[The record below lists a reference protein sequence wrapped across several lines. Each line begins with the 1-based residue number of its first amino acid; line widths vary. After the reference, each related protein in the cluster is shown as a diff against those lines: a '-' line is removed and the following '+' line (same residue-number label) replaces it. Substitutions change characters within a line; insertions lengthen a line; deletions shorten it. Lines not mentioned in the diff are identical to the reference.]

1 MPGLAGTNIGGEQ
14 CQAGANSR
22 RNGIRCLVIA
32 VVIAASYWVLNGL
45 EWNGNAQIHTEMEVV
60 ATILALVVGLMAIV
74 NYYSQRQGLALLLG
88 VAFLGTGMLDGYHTI
103 VTSSHF
109 KQYMPSDLPSLIP
122 WSWVASRWFLSV
134 FLFATAIVWR
144 LDLGP
149 KITTPRGVVTVYAI
163 ATAFTLSSLLFFLF
177 VPLPQAYHP
186 DLMFHRPEEFLP
198 ALFLLLALIG
208 FTWGRNWACK
218 PAERWLVMSLVV
230 GLCAQTIYMPLS
242 ARLFDLEFDVAHFLK
257 IVSYALVF
265 VGLLKC
271 MHYNYRQVAAG
282 EKNLERQSL
291 LLQSVLQNVEE
302 GISYYDR
309 DLRLLLFNNNYL
321 QMQGIPRDRFGPGAR
336 LEEIFRYRAEHGEY
350 GDCDVDEVV
359 ERKTRRAREFS
370 ANKFEHT
377 RPSGQVILVT
387 SNPVGD
393 SGMVASYRDVTERVQ
408 HEHKLRDSEQ
418 TLQTRVS
425 ELEEL
430 KHALEQKTQSTLRM
444 AEDLRQAKNVQYDAI
459 QNISEGFVLWESDD
473 TLIMCN
479 NVFRVIY
486 WELADDIDQ
495 KPTFTEFITM
505 AYQRGVMELP
515 EDMSLEEAV
524 AARTVKHRQ
533 SVVAFDEELSDGRW
547 VRVSERRTS
556 DDRIVGIITD
566 ISDRKDLEDK
576 MKHLAENDALTGLP
590 NRVLFQDR
598 LQQAIDSADRLE
610 TLVAVM
616 VLDLDRFK
624 DVNDTMGHP
633 AGDELLIQVA
643 ERLEQCRRKTD
654 TIARLGGDEF
664 AVIATN
670 LKSPFD
676 AEHLARRIVN
686 SIAAP
691 FQLSDNEVHT
701 ATSIGISFYPQDEGG
716 PDELLRNADV
726 ALYRAKAD
734 GGSVY
739 RIYDAEIDCEVQAR
753 QRSECELRKAIENK
767 EFQLAYQPQFDIP
780 SGRMIGAEA
789 LLRWNHPE
797 RGIVSPGEFIEVAE
811 ATRLI
816 IPISEWVLREAC
828 TFNKRLQDSGIADIV
843 ISVNISPLHFRQQGL
858 YQAVKNAIDDTGLDA
873 AFLELEIT
881 ESMAMA
887 HRGNVIDL
895 LSSLKQLG
903 VGLAIDDF
911 GTGFSSLS
919 RLKDFPVD
927 RLKVDQSF
935 VADLDSDPDHQ
946 AICAAIIRLGGSLG
960 LKVIAEG
967 VEEQAHLETLAALNC
982 DQAQGYLYAKPLF
995 EKDFIEFVRGAGSRR
1010 VYPQAVNGEAAETAP
1025 YSMAG

>member
-1 MPGLAGTNIGGEQ
+1 
-14 CQAGANSR
+14 
-22 RNGIRCLVIA
+22 
-32 VVIAASYWVLNGL
+32 
-45 EWNGNAQIHTEMEVV
+45 
-60 ATILALVVGLMAIV
+60 
-74 NYYSQRQGLALLLG
+74 
-88 VAFLGTGMLDGYHTI
+88 I

-144 LDLGP
+144 MDLGP
-149 KITTPRGVVTVYAI
+149 KITTPRGAVTVYAI

-177 VPLPQAYHP
+177 VPLPQAYYP

-198 ALFLLLALIG
+198 ALFLFLALIG
-208 FTWGRNWACK
+208 FTWRRNWACK

-230 GLCAQTIYMPLS
+230 GLSAQTIYMPLS
-242 ARLFDLEFDVAHFLK
+242 ARLFDLEFDVAHLLK

-271 MHYNYRQVAAG
+271 MHHNYRQVAAG

-321 QMQGIPRDRFGPGAR
+321 QMQGIPRDRFGPGDR
-336 LEEIFRYRAEHGEY
+336 LEDIFRYRAEHGEY
-350 GDCDVDEVV
+350 GNCDIDEVV
-359 ERKTRRAREFS
+359 ERKTCRAREFS

-753 QRSECELRKAIENK
+753 QRSECELRKAIENR

-797 RGIVSPGEFIEVAE
+797 RG
-811 ATRLI
+811 
-816 IPISEWVLREAC
+816 
-828 TFNKRLQDSGIADIV
+828 
-843 ISVNISPLHFRQQGL
+843 
-858 YQAVKNAIDDTGLDA
+858 
-873 AFLELEIT
+873 
-881 ESMAMA
+881 
-887 HRGNVIDL
+887 
-895 LSSLKQLG
+895 
-903 VGLAIDDF
+903 
-911 GTGFSSLS
+911 
-919 RLKDFPVD
+919 
-927 RLKVDQSF
+927 
-935 VADLDSDPDHQ
+935 
-946 AICAAIIRLGGSLG
+946 
-960 LKVIAEG
+960 
-967 VEEQAHLETLAALNC
+967 
-982 DQAQGYLYAKPLF
+982 
-995 EKDFIEFVRGAGSRR
+995 
-1010 VYPQAVNGEAAETAP
+1010 
-1025 YSMAG
+1025 